1 MPLAM
6 SGFSGC
12 SARRLRTSSV
22 SAWCVQQ
29 VNADPLSWL
38 CLSSSAFEE
47 GQKQRGG
54 GPGGLRPRRGCGAL
68 GTALLGRARGRW
80 PPLAASCP
88 FCRRGCSS
96 AASSPPRP
104 PASASARHVCPA
116 GKQAASSV
124 PRSWGGVAGS
134 KSPAWDGPPHAS
146 PCHTV
151 GVRPPEGWPAPA
163 DGAARSPPPLPPAG
177 PLLHGA
183 RVRVQACGVR
193 VCGRVRM
200 CADVCG
206 RG

>member
-1 MPLAM
+1 MRGAGDGLA
-6 SGFSGC
+6 
-12 SARRLRTSSV
+12 
-22 SAWCVQQ
+22 
-29 VNADPLSWL
+29 
-38 CLSSSAFEE
+38 
-47 GQKQRGG
+47 GQSERG
-54 GPGGLRPRRGCGAL
+54 
-68 GTALLGRARGRW
+68 
-80 PPLAASCP
+80 LAAP
-88 FCRRGCSS
+88 GRLLPLL
-96 AASSPPRP
+96 PPRLLFCGFLPSAP

-163 DGAARSPPPLPPAG
+163 DGAARSPPPLRPAG

-193 VCGRVRM
+193 ACVCACVRT
-200 CADVCG
+200 CAGVAEGGAPGNLAPCVWLSPMVPSRPLYPSSSG
-206 RG
+206 ALGSVWAGACFGGFSFRNLEKRKQGCFVLSWPWK